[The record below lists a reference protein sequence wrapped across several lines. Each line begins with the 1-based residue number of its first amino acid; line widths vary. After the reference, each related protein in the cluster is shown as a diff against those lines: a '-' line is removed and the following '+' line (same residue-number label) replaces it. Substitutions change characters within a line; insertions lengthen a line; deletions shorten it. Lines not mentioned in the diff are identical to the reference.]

1 MQNEEDDLD
10 YISET
15 KRKAEADAQQTLGK
29 KLLDLTKEQIGKL
42 HLDDSLHE
50 AVLEAKRLT
59 SNGAIKR
66 QLQYIGKLMRT
77 AEIEPIKEQL
87 ARWEGK
93 NNAENARFHGLERW
107 RDRLITEASTSKS
120 DILQEFVAKYPHA
133 EIQKLR
139 TLIRNAS
146 REQVARKTLK
156 SSRELFKLIREIT
169 ERQVQAYD
177 GDNS

>member
-10 YISET
+10 WISKT
-15 KRKAEADAQQTLGK
+15 KRKAEADAQQMLGK
-29 KLLDLTKEQIGKL
+29 KLLDLTKDQVGKL
-42 HLDDSLHE
+42 NLDESLHE

-77 AEIEPIKEQL
+77 ADIEPIEEQL

-93 NNAENARFHGLERW
+93 NNAENARFHALERW
-107 RDRLITEASTSKS
+107 RDRLITEATTAKS
-120 DILQEFVAKYPHA
+120 DVLQEFVAKYPHA

-139 TLIRNAS
+139 TLIRNANK
-146 REQVARKTLK
+146 EKAANKTLK

-169 ERQVQAYD
+169 ESQVQPDETDSY
-177 GDNS
+177 

>member
-1 MQNEEDDLD
+1 MQNEDDDLEF
-10 YISET
+10 ISKT
-15 KRKAEADAQQTLGK
+15 KLKAEADAQQMLGK
-29 KLLDLTKEQIGKL
+29 KLLDLTKDQIGKL
-42 HLDDSLHE
+42 NLDESLHE

-66 QLQYIGKLMRT
+66 QLQYIGRLMRT

-107 RDRLITEASTSKS
+107 RDRLITEAVASKTVA
-120 DILQEFVAKYPHA
+120 LQEFVSKYPHA
-133 EIQKLR
+133 EIQQLR
-139 TLIRNAS
+139 TLIRNANK
-146 REQVARKTLK
+146 EQATNKTLK

-169 ERQVQAYD
+169 ERQAQTNEND
-177 GDNS
+177 